1 MSENKHATD
10 NERSSENLLET
21 RAQIDPLMSEGP
33 AKSWRIWAAIIF
45 TAFVAAVVF
54 YGLSPPTPHLYG
66 PRAVP
71 HEPK

>member
-45 TAFVAAVVF
+45 TAIIAAVVF

-71 HEPK
+71 QEPK

>member
-45 TAFVAAVVF
+45 TAIIAAVVF
-54 YGLSPPTPHLYG
+54 YGLSPPTPHL
-66 PRAVP
+66 
-71 HEPK
+71 